1 MALKRRDKHEDEK
14 GFIVINFKICTLPKY
29 YLDGGRN
36 KEVEISEASG
46 KYEREKK

>member
-1 MALKRRDKHEDEK
+1 VALKRRERHEDEK
-14 GFIVINFKICTLPKY
+14 GIIVINFKICTPPKY
-29 YLDGGRN
+29 YLDGGRK